1 MSDGMKG
8 RLTIVFVFAL
18 VAGAPCAW
26 AQVPT
31 TVDPSGGGQAA
42 PPPSQ
47 PAAQQP
53 VEPIFVPLPGQGQ
66 QPAGAEDSGFYYLP
80 EGMEADSTF
89 SGGPP
94 GGAVPLVH
102 EVRSG
107 DTLWDICFYYFNN
120 PWEWPRIWSYNADIT
135 NPHWIYPGD
144 QVRLYPAGEEPVEAD
159 LQGSLEQQLGADV
172 QVGGATNTPLTRT
185 PVSMRGVRLRQ
196 LAFVDED
203 TRQQAATVAGAVD
216 EKSLLATGD
225 SIYLSYPADRPLEV
239 GDRYSVYNE
248 TSPVAHPETGKPV
261 GSFVRVLG
269 ELEVVSVAK
278 GKRARAVI
286 TDSVDVIER
295 GARVGP
301 LPRTFRTV
309 EPTRA
314 EADVQGTIVATLGSD
329 ALIGQGQVVFIDQGE
344 AAGVKV
350 GNRMYVVRRGDA
362 YSDVMTP
369 GKSMGI
375 DDRRFPDRAIGEI
388 LIVQVGKRASAAL
401 VTLGLQEIGVGE
413 RVLMVEAR

>member
-1 MSDGMKG
+1 MKG
-8 RLTIVFVFAL
+8 RLIIVFVFAL
-18 VAGAPCAW
+18 VAGASPAW

-31 TVDPSGGGQAA
+31 TLSPRGA
-42 PPPSQ
+42 Q
-47 PAAQQP
+47 PAAPAAEPAAQP
-53 VEPIFVPLPGQGQ
+53 VEPIFVPMPGQGQ
-66 QPAGAEDSGFYYLP
+66 PPAGAEDSGYYYLP
-80 EGMEADSTF
+80 EGMEADPTLS
-89 SGGPP
+89 SGPP
-94 GGAVPLVH
+94 GGVVPQFH

-120 PWEWPRIWSYNADIT
+120 PWEWPRIWSYNPDIT

-144 QVRLYPAGEEPVEAD
+144 QVRLYAAGEEPVEAD
-159 LQGSLEQQLGADV
+159 LQGSLEEQLGADV
-172 QVGGATNTPLTRT
+172 QLGGGEPLARA
-185 PVSMRGVRLRQ
+185 PASMRGVRLRQ

-203 TRQQAATVAGAVD
+203 TRQQAATVVGAVD

-225 SIYLSYPADRPLEV
+225 SVYLSYPADRPV
-239 GDRYSVYNE
+239 KAGDRYSIYNE

-278 GKRARAVI
+278 DKRARAVI

-295 GARVGP
+295 GARVGL
-301 LPRTFRTV
+301 LPRTYRTV

-314 EADVQGTIVATLGSD
+314 EADAQGTIVATLGSD
-329 ALIGQGQVVFIDQGE
+329 SLIGQGQVVFIDQGE
-344 AAGVKV
+344 AQGIKV

-369 GKSMGI
+369 GKSMGV
-375 DDRRFPDRAIGEI
+375 DDGRFPDRAIGEI

-413 RVLMVEAR
+413 RVLMRKAR